1 MRALWKKKT
10 QGEPQKV
17 LSKKKSYSYKKEM
30 TVSTF
35 GVDIELFI
43 LVLAKSKAIW
53 L

>member
-1 MRALWKKKT
+1 MEKKT
-10 QGEPQKV
+10 NKV
-17 LSKKKSYSYKKEM
+17 NLRKVSAKKKSYSYKKEM

-43 LVLAKSKAIW
+43 LVSAKSKAIW